1 MATAVKFQDFVEQ
14 LAKGVH
20 NFSTHALKATLGN
33 TAPSASADAVY
44 ADLPAQLG
52 TGNGYTA
59 GGPDLDSETL
69 SETGGTAT
77 LAIADE
83 VITASGGSIGPFQ
96 YVTMYNDT
104 PTSPADPLIQYYDV
118 TSATTLADTETFT
131 IDFGASGLWTLA

>member
-1 MATAVKFQDFVEQ
+1 MAAAVKFQDFVEQ

-20 NFSTHALKATLGN
+20 NFSAHALKASLGN

-52 TGNGYTA
+52 AGNGYPA